1 MTGGPSFSG
10 FDFLRRFFD
19 FDAEAWNA
27 TWHEGGENFIYRDE
41 SPFRKIERKRAIK
54 GEMYFF

>member
-10 FDFLRRFFD
+10 FDFLTRFFD

-41 SPFRKIERKRAIK
+41 PFQKDRKKDSN
-54 GEMYFF
+54 